1 MKQGISIGAALIAMS
16 ILVAGAPAT
25 AAPTGLGGTISE
37 QKQAHH
43 RTNWM
48 QVVRHKVM
56 GMVAA
61 VEGGIAEAG
70 AQKAKMK
77 AAMAA
82 KAAAAAKAKQE
93 AAMAARAKQEAAS
106 NPPN

>member
-1 MKQGISIGAALIAMS
+1 VKQGISIAAVLIA
-16 ILVAGAPAT
+16 LVVAGAPAM
-25 AAPTGLGGTISE
+25 AAPTGFGDAISQ
-37 QKQAHH
+37 QKQSH
-43 RTNWM
+43 RTNWV

-56 GMVAA
+56 GVVAA

-82 KAAAAAKAKQE
+82 KTAMAAKAKQE
-93 AAMAARAKQEAAS
+93 AAMAAKAKQEAAS
-106 NPPN
+106 KPQS

>member
-25 AAPTGLGGTISE
+25 AAPTGLGGMISE
-37 QKQAHH
+37 QKQTHH
-43 RTNWM
+43 RTNWIS
-48 QVVRHKVM
+48 VVRHKVM

-82 KAAAAAKAKQE
+82 
-93 AAMAARAKQEAAS
+93 
-106 NPPN
+106 NPTFPTRRKK